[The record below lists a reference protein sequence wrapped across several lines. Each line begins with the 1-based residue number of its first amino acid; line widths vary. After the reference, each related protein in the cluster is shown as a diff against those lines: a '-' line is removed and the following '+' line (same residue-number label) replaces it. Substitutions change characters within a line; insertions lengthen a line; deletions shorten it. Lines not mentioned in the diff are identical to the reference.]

1 MSVDCNDQT
10 SLSSHVPPRFHAAF
24 KTLVNAANA
33 LALVCQT
40 REMSGNDT
48 LTDRMRI
55 GRVRLTYR
63 KAITV

>member
-40 REMSGNDT
+40 REMSGNDPSH
-48 LTDRMRI
+48 
-55 GRVRLTYR
+55 
-63 KAITV
+63 